1 MKKAAHLP
9 STTLTAFDMQRRPA
23 AFQRQALQGPI
34 TITSNGEPTLVV
46 MSVAEYARLRE
57 RADGNLPPD
66 QIGEAAYPKVMKRQ
80 DAITRIHQHRDDL
93 AKLGIA
99 HVSLFG
105 SVARDTAD
113 ELSDV
118 DVIVDTADGKAPGLF
133 ALSRITAQLEA
144 ILGRQVEV
152 ISRRGLNHTKRL
164 KQRVATDVVDVF

>member
-1 MKKAAHLP
+1 MKKIARLP
-9 STTLTAFDMQRRPA
+9 TKTLTAFDMQRRPA
-23 AFQRQALQGPI
+23 AFQRQALQEPV

-57 RADGNLPPD
+57 RGERNLPPD
-66 QIGEAAYPKVMKRQ
+66 QIREAAYPKVMKRQ
-80 DAITRIHQHRDDL
+80 DAVTRIHQHRDDL

-118 DVIVDTADGKAPGLF
+118 DVIVDTADGRAPGLF
-133 ALSRITAQLEA
+133 ALSRITAQLEE
-144 ILGRQVEV
+144 ILGREIDV

-164 KQRVATDVVDVF
+164 KQRVAADMIDVF